1 MNIGLSNSVEPD
13 AASDQ
18 GLRCLPLIQR
28 FHVALET
35 VPKIFGEQT
44 LSLKLD
50 RLLRTSSSERT
61 ILTELSSLTDKQ
73 TDKMII
79 VKFVRI
85 TYKKLYFL
93 FTFSVLNMRF
103 NSKSSQNNVMR

>member
-1 MNIGLSNSVEPD
+1 MNIGLNKQCRAD

-44 LSLKLD
+44 LPLKVD
-50 RLLRTSSSERT
+50 RFLRTSSSERT
-61 ILTELSSLTDKQ
+61 ILTELSSLTDRQ
-73 TDKMII
+73 TDKMIN

-85 TYKKLYFL
+85 TYKKLCFL
-93 FTFSVLNMRF
+93 FTFSVF
-103 NSKSSQNNVMR
+103 NSESSQNIVMR